1 MLLQRVL
8 SAVVLIPIVLG
19 LAYLGGPGFAALVA
33 VAAILAGY
41 EFYHI
46 MRNAGHQPS
55 YLGGLVL
62 ITLFLLDAYYPG
74 HGIWRWGAAAVVALS
89 MVWQMLQTDTKGF
102 LVNWAL
108 MLAGALYV
116 GGLFAHMISLRNLP
130 RGLEWLML
138 AFLATWTCDT
148 AAYMVGTWWGRHS
161 FFAHI
166 SPRKTWE
173 GALGG
178 GLVSVLATT
187 IASRWMGLP
196 TWQGLALGALL
207 FLGATFGDLA
217 ESLVKRQVGVK
228 DSSALIPGH
237 GGMLD
242 RIDSLLFVGTIM
254 YYFILWV
261 VR

>member
-1 MLLQRVL
+1 VLTQRIL
-8 SAVVLIPIVLG
+8 SSIVLIPVVLG
-19 LAYLGGPGFAALVA
+19 VAYLGGPWFAALVTV
-33 VAAILAGY
+33 VALLAGH
-41 EFYHI
+41 EFYRI
-46 MRNAGHQPS
+46 MRSGGYHPP
-55 YLGGLVL
+55 YVGGLAL
-62 ITLFLLDAYYPG
+62 IALFLLDAYFPG

-89 MVWQMLQTDTKGF
+89 MVWQMLQEDRGGF
-102 LVNWAL
+102 LANWGL

-116 GGLFAHMISLRNLP
+116 GGLLAHMISLRNLP
-130 RGLEWLML
+130 RGLEWLLL

-148 AAYMVGTWWGRHS
+148 AAYFAGTWWGKRP

-173 GALGG
+173 GAIGG
-178 GLVSVLATT
+178 CLLSILATT
-187 IASRWMGLP
+187 IAGRWLGLYL
-196 TWQGLALGALL
+196 WQGLVLGTLL
-207 FLGATFGDLA
+207 AWGATFGDLA
-217 ESLVKRQVGVK
+217 ESLIKRQVGVK

-242 RIDSLLFVGTIM
+242 RVDSLLFVVTIM